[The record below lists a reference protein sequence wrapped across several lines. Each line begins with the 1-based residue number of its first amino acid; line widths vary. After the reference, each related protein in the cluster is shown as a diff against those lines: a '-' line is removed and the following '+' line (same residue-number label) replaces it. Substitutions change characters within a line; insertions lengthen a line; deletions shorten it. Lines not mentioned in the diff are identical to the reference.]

1 MNFLNKFKLEYLLLF
16 LWVGSLFTI
25 NSISLDLINFHKTKS
40 NISFDFFFI
49 LINYLRFL
57 LPFIILPI
65 LVGILIFKKNYKFNL
80 LTIFFFLYIFWLII
94 ICLIISFFPF

>member
-16 LWVGSLFTI
+16 LWVGSLLAI
-25 NSISLDLINFHKTKS
+25 NSISLDLINFHKTES
-40 NISFDFFFI
+40 NISLDFFFI
-49 LINYLRFL
+49 FINYIRFL

-80 LTIFFFLYIFWLII
+80 NKAKVIKTGK
-94 ICLIISFFPF
+94 